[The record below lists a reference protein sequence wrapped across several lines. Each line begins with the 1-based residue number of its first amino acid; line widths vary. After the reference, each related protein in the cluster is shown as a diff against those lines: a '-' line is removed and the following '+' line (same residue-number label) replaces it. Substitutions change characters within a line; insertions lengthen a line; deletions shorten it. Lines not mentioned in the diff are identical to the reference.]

1 MPTINVNIQ
10 PEILT
15 WVLDQIQKE
24 KLGEKLLSN
33 VSQWLN
39 GSKAPTFSQIED
51 LSRRT
56 EIPLGYFFLEKPPVE
71 ELKLLEFRTVDSIEL
86 TNPSR
91 NLIDTIYEME
101 QVQDWMKNYRRDL
114 GYEKLSFVGSVKDER
129 DIKTVVERI
138 RKDLGLPV
146 DWHKA
151 CNDKRTAFHY
161 IRNLLEECGVLVMM
175 NGICGKN
182 THRPLQVNEFRA
194 FAMADK
200 YAPLIFINGADSQGA
215 KLFSIIHEAVH
226 IWIGEDDF
234 YNDRYWKGKGIRPE
248 EVLCNRVTAELFV
261 PEQAFHD
268 RWIIEMEEEG
278 KDSIQIIHKLAKHF
292 RCGES
297 VIARKAL
304 DSGKIQKVTY
314 DVVIGN
320 AIDKYNKSRSDKE
333 ETGGNYYNTMGS
345 RLDKNFVRALWE
357 SIQMGRTSY
366 GEAYHL
372 TNTNRKT
379 FSRIVQNL
387 GGADW

>member
-129 DIKTVVERI
+129 K
-138 RKDLGLPV
+138 LG
-146 DWHKA
+146 
-151 CNDKRTAFHY
+151 
-161 IRNLLEECGVLVMM
+161 
-175 NGICGKN
+175 
-182 THRPLQVNEFRA
+182 
-194 FAMADK
+194 
-200 YAPLIFINGADSQGA
+200 
-215 KLFSIIHEAVH
+215 
-226 IWIGEDDF
+226 
-234 YNDRYWKGKGIRPE
+234 
-248 EVLCNRVTAELFV
+248 
-261 PEQAFHD
+261 
-268 RWIIEMEEEG
+268 
-278 KDSIQIIHKLAKHF
+278 
-292 RCGES
+292 
-297 VIARKAL
+297 
-304 DSGKIQKVTY
+304 
-314 DVVIGN
+314 
-320 AIDKYNKSRSDKE
+320 
-333 ETGGNYYNTMGS
+333 
-345 RLDKNFVRALWE
+345 
-357 SIQMGRTSY
+357 
-366 GEAYHL
+366 
-372 TNTNRKT
+372 
-379 FSRIVQNL
+379 
-387 GGADW
+387 